1 MFYRSSFFL
10 YLCTKKL
17 SLYCMNILMIGAGN
31 VAWHLASA
39 LEKKGHQISIVYSR
53 RLENAQQLAQKLK
66 HALATDQTDFREVG
80 ADLAIIAIK
89 DDAIASVV
97 QALQLP
103 HHTILVHTSGNTPM
117 QIFEHLPGNN
127 DFGVFYPLQTFSKQK
142 PVDFTYIPFCIEA
155 LNSSTETLLFDL
167 AGQLS
172 NRIHSV
178 NSFQRKVLHVA
189 AVMAC
194 NFTNH
199 LFAQSDHILQKEGLS
214 FDLLKPLIQ
223 ETVEKAMKNAPRK
236 TQTGPAVRNDTRV
249 IQDHLKY
256 LKNNPSAYQ
265 IYEAITES
273 IFLWY
278 GTEENLID

>member
-1 MFYRSSFFL
+1 
-10 YLCTKKL
+10 
-17 SLYCMNILMIGAGN
+17 MNILMIGAGN
-31 VAWHLASA
+31 VAWHLAPA
-39 LEKKGHQISIVYSR
+39 LEKAGHHISIVYSR
-53 RLENAQQLAQKLK
+53 QLENAQLLAQQLNN
-66 HALATDQTDFREVG
+66 ALATDQTDFRDVG
-80 ADLAIIAIK
+80 ADLALIAIK
-89 DDAIASVV
+89 DDAIATIVK
-97 QALQLP
+97 QLQLP
-103 HHTILVHTSGNTPM
+103 NHTVIAHTSGNTPL

-142 PVDFTYIPFCIEA
+142 LVDFSSIPFCIEA
-155 LNSSTETLLFDL
+155 LNSSTETFLFDL

-172 NRIHSV
+172 NSIHSV
-178 NSFQRKVLHVA
+178 NSYQRKILHVA
-189 AVMAC
+189 AVIAC

-223 ETVEKAMKNAPRK
+223 ETVEKAMKNAPHK

-265 IYEAITES
+265 VYETITES
-273 IFLWY
+273 ILLWY
-278 GTEENLID
+278 GSGENLID